1 MVLVGSLQLS
11 YHLGPWKNHLLEENL
26 KFQQK
31 NTWSSHLFSLKYPP
45 SYVVPSRYNAFRC
58 HSSLMTN
65 QPLDP
70 SGMKA
75 AIVALTR
82 FCNVLGGCPP
92 PVVKMVPA
100 VSIMIFAVW
109 GLGPFLRYTRSL
121 LHSDSNWKKS
131 QTYKVMT
138 LYLQPLLLWTGATL
152 ICRALDPVVL
162 PTESSQVVKQ
172 RVLNFVRSLS
182 TVLAFAYCLSSMI
195 QQAQKFFS
203 ETSESSD
210 ARNMGF
216 QFAWKAVYSAV
227 WVAALSLFMELLGF
241 STQKWL
247 TAGGLGTVL
256 LTLAGREI
264 FTNFLSSV
272 MIHATRPFVVNEWIQ
287 TRIEGYEVSGTVE
300 HVGWWSP
307 TIIRGEDREAVHI
320 PNHKFTM
327 NVVRNLSQKTHWRIK
342 THLAISHLDVSKINN
357 IVADMRKVLAKNPQV
372 EQQRLHRRV
381 FLENVNPENQAL
393 LILISCFVKTS
404 HFEEYLC
411 VKEAIF
417 LDLLRVIRHHRARL
431 ATPIRTVQKM
441 HSDSDL
447 ESVPFSDSI
456 FGHGGATLN
465 RRMLMIEPP
474 YKVYGDD
481 RKQSHSRTSRTTG
494 EQNGKPIAR
503 SSGDNKAAK
512 ETTPSERKTEVKPG
526 EGRDSDAKIHS
537 KVPMSTSEDK
547 PSSESKHKSSSR
559 SVSSTNGIADM
570 PTSDAKTTPSDA
582 DNSMQDSGSSKKSKN
597 SSGSNNKQNYKPIH
611 SSVSFQEDVK
621 KPEGTT
627 SSASQPRI
635 EGDQTTNPST
645 TKPGVEENIIL
656 GVALDGSKRTLPIED
671 DTPSSPQTTLGAKDL
686 AAASLNGNGATG
698 ATTPDKETKRLSP
711 PTTSSIE

>member
-1 MVLVGSLQLS
+1 MYVDLTFVSLCQITIFCSFFSLIVL
-11 YHLGPWKNHLLEENL
+11 
-26 KFQQK
+26 
-31 NTWSSHLFSLKYPP
+31 LFSY
-45 SYVVPSRYNAFRC
+45 C
-58 HSSLMTN
+58 
-65 QPLDP
+65 
-70 SGMKA
+70 
-75 AIVALTR
+75 
-82 FCNVLGGCPP
+82 
-92 PVVKMVPA
+92 
-100 VSIMIFAVW
+100 SIIF
-109 GLGPFLRYTRSL
+109 LQN
-121 LHSDSNWKKS
+121 DSNWKKS
-131 QTYKVMT
+131 RTYNVMT

-162 PTESSQVVKQ
+162 RTESSQVVKQ

-182 TVLAFAYCLSSMI
+182 TVLASAYCLCSMI

-203 ETSESSD
+203 ENTESSD

-227 WVAALSLFMELLGF
+227 WVAAISLFMELLGF
-241 STQKWL
+241 STQKLL

-287 TRIEGYEVSGTVE
+287 TKIEGYEVSGTVE
-300 HVGWWSP
+300 VCMFLLNMYHKLLMSKKHVGWWSP

-320 PNHKFTM
+320 PNHQFTM

-342 THLAISHLDVSKINN
+342 THLAISHLDVNKINN

-381 FLENVNPENQAL
+381 FLENVDSENQAL

-411 VKEAIF
+411 VKEAII
-417 LDLLRVIRHHRARL
+417 LDLLRVIRHHGARL
-431 ATPIRTVQKM
+431 ATPIRTMQKM

-456 FGHGGATLN
+456 FGHRGATLN

-474 YKVYGDD
+474 YKVHGED

-503 SSGDNKAAK
+503 SSGDSKAAK
-512 ETTPSERKTEVKPG
+512 ETMSSDRKTEVKTG
-526 EGRDSDAKIHS
+526 GDADTKKHS
-537 KVPMSTSEDK
+537 KVSMSVSEDK
-547 PSSESKHKSSSR
+547 SSNELKHKPSSKSAA
-559 SVSSTNGIADM
+559 STSDM
-570 PTSDAKTTPSDA
+570 PTSDAKPTKSDA
-582 DNSMQDSGSSKKSKN
+582 DNSLEDSSPKQSEDSF
-597 SSGSNNKQNYKPIH
+597 GSNMQNFKPSLPAV
-611 SSVSFQEDVK
+611 SSPEDVK
-621 KPEGTT
+621 KPGGTT
-627 SSASQPRI
+627 SAAASQQRI
-635 EGDQTTNPST
+635 VGEQTTVPNPST
-645 TKPGVEENIIL
+645 KKPGVEENIIL
-656 GVALDGSKRTLPIED
+656 GVALDGPKRTLPIED
-671 DTPSSPQTTLGAKDL
+671 NLPTAASGAKDL
-686 AAASLNGNGATG
+686 AVFNGATM
-698 ATTPDKETKRLSP
+698 ADKNTKCQSP
-711 PTTSSIE
+711 SSPTTSSSEQ

>member
-1 MVLVGSLQLS
+1 M
-11 YHLGPWKNHLLEENL
+11 
-26 KFQQK
+26 K
-31 NTWSSHLFSLKYPP
+31 NTYSI
-45 SYVVPSRYNAFRC
+45 SRKPFFLQASN
-58 HSSLMTN
+58 
-65 QPLDP
+65 DW
-70 SGMKA
+70 
-75 AIVALTR
+75 
-82 FCNVLGGCPP
+82 FCNVLGACPP
-92 PVVKMVPA
+92 PVVNLVPA
-100 VSIMIFAVW
+100 ACIIMFAVW
-109 GLGPFLRYTRSL
+109 GLGPFLHYTRSL
-121 LHSDSNWKKS
+121 FHNDNNWKKS
-131 QTYKVMT
+131 RTYNIMT

-203 ETSESSD
+203 ESTESSD

-287 TRIEGYEVSGTVE
+287 TKIEGYEVSGTVE

-320 PNHKFTM
+320 PNHKFTV

-342 THLAISHLDVSKINN
+342 THLAISHLDVNKINN

-381 FLENVNPENQAL
+381 FLENVDPENQAL

-411 VKEAIF
+411 VKEAII

-431 ATPIRTVQKM
+431 ATPIRTMQKM
-441 HSDSDL
+441 HSDSDM

-456 FGHGGATLN
+456 FGHRGATLN

-474 YKVYGDD
+474 YKVYGED

-494 EQNGKPIAR
+494 EQNGKPVAR
-503 SSGDNKAAK
+503 SSGDSKAAK
-512 ETTPSERKTEVKPG
+512 ETMSSDRKTEVKTG
-526 EGRDSDAKIHS
+526 GDADTKMHP
-537 KVPMSTSEDK
+537 KVSMSTSEDK
-547 PSSESKHKSSSR
+547 SSNELKHKPSSR
-559 SVSSTNGIADM
+559 SAASTSTSDM
-570 PTSDAKTTPSDA
+570 PDAKTTKLDA
-582 DNSMQDSGSSKKSKN
+582 DNSMEDCSPKQSENSLGS
-597 SSGSNNKQNYKPIH
+597 NKQNFKP
-611 SSVSFQEDVK
+611 SLPVVSFPEDVK
-621 KPEGTT
+621 KPGGTT
-627 SSASQPRI
+627 SAAASQPRI
-635 EGDQTTNPST
+635 EGEQTTVSNPSV

-671 DTPSSPQTTLGAKDL
+671 EVPTASGAKDL
-686 AAASLNGNGATG
+686 AACRNGNSANGATT
-698 ATTPDKETKRLSP
+698 ADKNMKRQSP
-711 PTTSSIE
+711 SSPTTSSSE